1 LQSSIPSEKCAFT
14 RHLKTNEWINIPLA
28 HGEGRFIIPE
38 ELLEQ
43 MIGNNQTVYRYC
55 NDSGNI
61 IDEFPTNPNGS
72 MYNLAAVCNPA
83 GNVMAIMPHPERTS
97 NGDVIFSSMKEFIER
112 GNPIIATTLSFER
125 PHYEVTQYNP
135 NGSSTDWIIDTI
147 IADNEASSVQN
158 ALGRLGH
165 DVSIKRQTHWEMT
178 IRGEKV
184 QVLQK
189 INDTG
194 ELYNSNKELIST
206 IQKGKNTA
214 SFLVRQ
220 KEDMIGRLKFESLT
234 RRFEINEISQLK
246 RGVIWNVIVNSGNFE
261 TILNQVLDTHI
272 LFNPLS
278 HECYRI
284 N

>member
-1 LQSSIPSEKCAFT
+1 
-14 RHLKTNEWINIPLA
+14 
-28 HGEGRFIIPE
+28 
-38 ELLEQ
+38 
-43 MIGNNQTVYRYC
+43 
-55 NDSGNI
+55 
-61 IDEFPTNPNGS
+61 
-72 MYNLAAVCNPA
+72 MYNLAAVCNAA

-97 NGDVIFSSMKEFIER
+97 NGDVIFSSMKEFIEN
-112 GNPIIATTLSFER
+112 GSPAKEATLYFEQ
-125 PHYEVTQYNP
+125 PHYEVTEYNT
-135 NGSSTDWIIDTI
+135 NGSCAEWIIDMI
-147 IADNEASSVQN
+147 IADNEASSVQS
-158 ALGRLGH
+158 ALRRLGY
-165 DVSIKRQTHWEMT
+165 DISIKRQTHWEMT
-178 IRGEKV
+178 IDGKKR

-206 IQKGKNTA
+206 IQRGKNTA

-220 KEDMIGRLKFESLT
+220 KEDMIGRSKFESLT